1 MWPCASRL
9 QLTPND
15 QNNKD
20 VKVEVSPVRALIVDV
35 WHRTAEGFCEKF
47 EKYLSLKNV
56 RNVKN
61 DGSHRI
67 LIDPCEEKNIQVKLR
82 HTYIVRYLG
91 LGLSLRYGKDG
102 NSAPGDRCQE
112 IDLLTFSC
120 IY

>member
-47 EKYLSLKNV
+47 EK
-56 RNVKN
+56 
-61 DGSHRI
+61 
-67 LIDPCEEKNIQVKLR
+67 
-82 HTYIVRYLG
+82 
-91 LGLSLRYGKDG
+91 
-102 NSAPGDRCQE
+102 
-112 IDLLTFSC
+112 
-120 IY
+120 